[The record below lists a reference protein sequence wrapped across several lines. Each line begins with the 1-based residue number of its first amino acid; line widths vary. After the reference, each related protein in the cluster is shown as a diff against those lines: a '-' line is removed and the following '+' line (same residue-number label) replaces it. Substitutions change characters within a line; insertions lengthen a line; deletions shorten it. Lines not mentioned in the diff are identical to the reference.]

1 MTDDELM
8 NQGCV
13 ALNLRRVTRIVT
25 RKYEDALRPFALT
38 SFQMS
43 LLKAL
48 TDHPGAPQSALAKG
62 FGMDISTMNRNV
74 QPMVKR
80 GLVVVTPDKQDQRI
94 KRMEATDEG
103 HDLFRAAMP
112 HWAEVQRSLLGALG
126 EGEWPKMKEAL
137 NSLRK

>member
-1 MTDDELM
+1 MDDKALID
-8 NQGCV
+8 QGCV
-13 ALNLRRVTRIVT
+13 GLNLRRAARVVT
-25 RKYEDALRPFALT
+25 RKFEDALRPFALT

-80 GLVVVTPDKQDQRI
+80 GLVVITPDKEDQRI
-94 KRMEATDEG
+94 KRMMLTEEG
-103 HDLFRAAMP
+103 AALFWKALP
-112 HWAEVQRSLLGALG
+112 VWAEVQRHFLERIGASG
-126 EGEWPKMKEAL
+126 WPDMKATL
-137 NSLRK
+137 NSLNE